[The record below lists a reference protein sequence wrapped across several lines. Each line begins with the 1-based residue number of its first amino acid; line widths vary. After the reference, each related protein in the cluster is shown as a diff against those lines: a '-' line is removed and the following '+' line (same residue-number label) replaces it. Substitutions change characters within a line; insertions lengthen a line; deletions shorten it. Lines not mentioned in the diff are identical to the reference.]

1 MWKTSRWRIVAG
13 VVVAATLL
21 AGCGSDS
28 DDGALEG
35 TVVRDG
41 LGCTILSVDRPEA
54 APEVAP
60 VEGAVEEVATEVLVE
75 AEEGAC
81 TVSAKPYLTL
91 DLVGVKATDGT
102 VFYSTYGEERPLNVQ
117 TGQGQL
123 LPALESALSQLQVGG
138 RIRVEVP
145 AAEGYGEAGSP
156 AQGIGPNEDL
166 VFVVDLVS
174 VDATRQYC
182 TENVGIPPA
191 PEGVEGGDTKPTG
204 PIDMPLH
211 PPEELVITTVREGTG
226 PVVAEGDRVA
236 LHYLGV
242 SCASGQQFD
251 TSWDR
256 GELFEATAG
265 GDDVIDGFAEGLIGI
280 KVGELRRIEIPAAQA
295 YGDDDLIFL
304 LDAREILPPE
314 PEAPPLPDG
323 VGEPGGAG
331 TAPIT
336 GSTPEPGGTEPGTEP
351 GAASGDETTST
362 E

>member
-1 MWKTSRWRIVAG
+1 
-13 VVVAATLL
+13 
-21 AGCGSDS
+21 
-28 DDGALEG
+28 
-35 TVVRDG
+35 
-41 LGCTILSVDRPEA
+41 
-54 APEVAP
+54 
-60 VEGAVEEVATEVLVE
+60 
-75 AEEGAC
+75 
-81 TVSAKPYLTL
+81 
-91 DLVGVKATDGT
+91 
-102 VFYSTYGEERPLNVQ
+102 
-117 TGQGQL
+117 
-123 LPALESALSQLQVGG
+123 LSQLQVGG

-191 PEGVEGGDTKPTG
+191 PEGVEDGDTKPTG
-204 PIDMPLH
+204 PIDMPLE
-211 PPEELVITTVREGTG
+211 PPEELEITTLREGTG

-236 LHYLGV
+236 LHYVGV

-280 KVGELRRIEIPAAQA
+280 KIGELRRIDIPAAQA
-295 YGDDDLIFL
+295 YGDDALIFL

-314 PEAPPLPDG
+314 PEAPPLPDDG
-323 VGEPGGAG
+323 GAPAPAGEGEPSEAD
-331 TAPIT
+331 P
-336 GSTPEPGGTEPGTEP
+336 STTTPTE
-351 GAASGDETTST
+351 
-362 E
+362 